1 LWDDQ
6 PMKKTRFP
14 TIKTGLATIVGIGT
28 ALATGTPALA
38 GNAVFD
44 QSLSTVEKHFG
55 RYHTRLTH
63 ADGNRD
69 YTFSTN
75 KLRREIPEL
84 PQGTKFVIYFVD
96 GNARDVRLDYPDR
109 PLELDLYNQAIA
121 QKLFKFVL
129 GWDAPKWE
137 ELNYSILGAMMEET
151 NEYCLGDG
159 VATSW
164 KTANLN
170 GYTWFVENPKLYYKA
185 KCE

>member
-1 LWDDQ
+1 MEKLCLFSV
-6 PMKKTRFP
+6 KASLVS
-14 TIKTGLATIVGIGT
+14 IAGAGI
-28 ALATGTPALA
+28 ALIIGMPAIA
-38 GNAVFD
+38 GNAVFN

-69 YTFSTN
+69 YTFSTT
-75 KLRREIPEL
+75 KLRRAIPEL
-84 PQGTKFVIYFVD
+84 PQGTKFSIYFVN
-96 GNARDVRLDYPDR
+96 GKARDVRLDYPDR
-109 PLELDLYNQAIA
+109 PLELDLYNQVIA
-121 QKLFKFVL
+121 QQFFKFVL

-170 GYTWFVENPKLYYKA
+170 GYTWFIENPKLYYEA